1 MAKIGTTAG
10 SRVRALGTILGLS
23 LLALS
28 AALQDADVNRT
39 LVVGY
44 LIPMDG
50 GWDGGKAMA
59 SALSI
64 AIDDV
69 NKDPLIM
76 DGYQLTFKWRNS
88 QCAPGPAL
96 KGMSILLRENID
108 YLVGPSNRLVGPSNL
123 GWSK

>member
-1 MAKIGTTAG
+1 M
-10 SRVRALGTILGLS
+10 S
-23 LLALS
+23 LFALS
-28 AALQDADVNRT
+28 AALQNADLKRT

-69 NKDPLIM
+69 NKDPLMM

-88 QCAPGPAL
+88 KCSPGHAL
-96 KGMSILLRENID
+96 KGMTSLLTENID
-108 YLVGPSNRLVGPSNL
+108 YLIGPGCSVACEPTQLLASTVDL
-123 GWSK
+123 TQVEF